1 MDESSL
7 TGETTTANKDE
18 IAMTFYETEVL
29 PFTALLPFVNVNRV
43 SHSLL
48 TSPELVHQ
56 CNILVMSVTLETSHS
71 EISRKFVFLQDE
83 EHQNLH
89 SASDKRN
96 MLYSSTTVASGR
108 CKAVVTGTSAHTE
121 IGKIAKQSDR

>member
-1 MDESSL
+1 MIAFQQIRGFCRLDLSHFGTFSACAKLSSDTSSDTQNASCSVDESSL

-29 PFTALLPFVNVNRV
+29 PFTALLPFVDDNVNRV

-56 CNILVMSVTLETSHS
+56 CIRKHS
-71 EISRKFVFLQDE
+71 GHV
-83 EHQNLH
+83 
-89 SASDKRN
+89 SD
-96 MLYSSTTVASGR
+96 S
-108 CKAVVTGTSAHTE
+108 
-121 IGKIAKQSDR
+121 